1 VHSYDRQ
8 AQRGFGA
15 NAANYTKV
23 KTCKARDDVV
33 SGFGDKLRR
42 EREMRGVSL
51 EEIAE
56 STKIGTRSL
65 RALEEDDFEK
75 LPGGIFNKGFV
86 RAYSRFL
93 GLDEE
98 ETITDFEA
106 AFKEYKLA
114 NGYPDDRQI
123 EQEPEPEPSKTPW
136 LIIAALFLIVT
147 VAVAGYFFKGKILEV
162 LGLQSKSAPVSQAA
176 PSVSLPST
184 STTPISSAAE
194 SPAVPARSAIEPKTG
209 QSTQVSKPAS
219 ASSSE
224 PDSTPTSGSG
234 KGEANSNGALASNLS
249 SPIRL
254 EVFAREDSWLSVS
267 ADGKNLGQQVLAA
280 QKSRTIRAQKE
291 VRLKLGNAG
300 GVEIS
305 FNGKPVSIDG
315 EPNQVKELTFTP
327 DGLRQ

>member
-1 VHSYDRQ
+1 M
-8 AQRGFGA
+8 
-15 NAANYTKV
+15 
-23 KTCKARDDVV
+23 

-93 GLDEE
+93 GLDED
-98 ETITDFEA
+98 ETVADFDA
-106 AFKEYKLA
+106 AFKEYRVA

-123 EQEPEPEPSKTPW
+123 EQEPEPEPSQTPW
-136 LIIAALFLIVT
+136 LLIVALVLIVA
-147 VAVAGYFFKGKILEV
+147 VAVAGYFLRTQGIQVFRS
-162 LGLQSKSAPVSQAA
+162 QSRTEPSSQAPPNVSPPPAA
-176 PSVSLPST
+176 PT
-184 STTPISSAAE
+184 SINSATQSSAA
-194 SPAVPARSAIEPKTG
+194 PATSTSEPKTA
-209 QSTQVSKPAS
+209 QSISPSTAPPGSISETDSIPTARKGKSNPAQDLKP
-219 ASSSE
+219 
-224 PDSTPTSGSG
+224 
-234 KGEANSNGALASNLS
+234 NLN

-254 EVFAREDSWLSVS
+254 EVFAREDSWLSIS
-267 ADGKNLGQQVLAA
+267 ADGKNLGQQVLVA
-280 QKSRTIRAQKE
+280 QKSRTIHAQKE

-305 FNGKPVSIDG
+305 FNGKPVNFDG
-315 EPNQVKELTFTP
+315 APNEVKELTFTP
-327 DGLRQ
+327 EGLRQ